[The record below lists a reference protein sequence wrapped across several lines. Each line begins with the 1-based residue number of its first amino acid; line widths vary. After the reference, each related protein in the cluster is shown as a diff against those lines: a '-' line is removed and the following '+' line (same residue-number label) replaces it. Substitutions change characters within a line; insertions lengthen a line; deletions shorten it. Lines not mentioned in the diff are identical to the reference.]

1 MKMAGLN
8 NDKLNVFYKH
18 NDCNKIIIF
27 VKSSCSI
34 VDMMIPYSYHI
45 FFSCIYFLKMFK
57 VIKIYNWNLKKC

>member
-34 VDMMIPYSYHI
+34 VDDSLFLP
-45 FFSCIYFLKMFK
+45 YFLFMHLLFK
-57 VIKIYNWNLKKC
+57 DV